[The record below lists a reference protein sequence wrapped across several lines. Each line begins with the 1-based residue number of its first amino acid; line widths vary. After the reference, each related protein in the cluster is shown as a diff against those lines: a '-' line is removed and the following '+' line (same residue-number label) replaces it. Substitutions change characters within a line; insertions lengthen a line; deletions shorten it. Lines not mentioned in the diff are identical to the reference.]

1 MKKVKDLFFTSY
13 MGFLL
18 IVLPIIVLG
27 LITWLFWS
35 NDEAPDKKNVSE
47 AVSKVSVQVSAKK
60 SG

>member
-1 MKKVKDLFFTSY
+1 MQKVKDLFFTSY

-35 NDEAPDKKNVSE
+35 NDDVPEKQNVSE
-47 AVSKVSVQVSAKK
+47 PAPKVSVQVNNKN
-60 SG
+60 